1 MATRRKVCF
10 TGPTRLKV
18 AEEILRGAG
27 CELVM
32 GKNQDDFREYKY
44 PRRELVELIGDSA
57 VVFPSG
63 RDIIGGEILDSC
75 ANLQAVVKSSIGIET
90 VDVDAATDLGILCC
104 NSPTPENYLGV
115 AEATVGLMVMLF
127 KRLKFNEALLRQ
139 GGWKEPQNRGM
150 LMMGRTIGIIGV
162 GRIGRN
168 VVKRLSGWDLKFLGY
183 DPYVDQETVAPLGI
197 KMVSLEELLGESDLV
212 TIHVVLTRET
222 RKMIQLAQLKM
233 MKKTAYIVN
242 TSRGQ
247 VFNEADLAQ
256 ALNEGIIAGA
266 ALDVFDEEPTPMDN
280 PLRQVDPTKLTMTP
294 HIIGNNPGSLE
305 AGQRLAARSILSIL
319 DGKAPDTVV
328 NPKAIPLWKERF
340 CS

>member
-1 MATRRKVCF
+1 MATKRKVCF
-10 TGPTRLKV
+10 TGPTRLKL
-18 AEEILRGAG
+18 AEEILRDAG

-32 GKNQDDFREYKY
+32 GKNQDDFRSYKY
-44 PRRELVELIGDSA
+44 ERRELVDLIGDSA

-75 ANLQAVVKSSIGIET
+75 DQLQAVVKSSIGIET

-127 KRLKFNEALLRQ
+127 KRLKYNEALLRQ

-168 VVKRLSGWDLKFLGY
+168 VAKRLNGWDVKFLGY
-183 DPYVDQETVAPLGI
+183 DPYVDQEAVASLGI
-197 KMVSLEELLGESDLV
+197 KMVSLEELLRESDLV

-222 RKMIQLAQLKM
+222 RKMIRV
-233 MKKTAYIVN
+233 TA
-242 TSRGQ
+242 TQ
-247 VFNEADLAQ
+247 D
-256 ALNEGIIAGA
+256 
-266 ALDVFDEEPTPMDN
+266 DEEDRVYREHVARPSVQRGRSRPSSQRRDDRRSR
-280 PLRQVDPTKLTMTP
+280 LRCFRSRTDTHGQSLASGRSDQADDDAA
-294 HIIGNNPGSLE
+294 HHRQQPGL
-305 AGQRLAARSILSIL
+305 ARSRATFGGPEHSL
-319 DGKAPDTVV
+319 DS
-328 NPKAIPLWKERF
+328 RR
-340 CS
+340 

>member
-1 MATRRKVCF
+1 MATERKVCF
-10 TGPTRLKV
+10 TGPTRLKL
-18 AEEILRGAG
+18 AEEILRDAG

-32 GKNQDDFREYKY
+32 GKNQDDFRSYKY
-44 PRRELVELIGDSA
+44 ERRELVDLIGDSA

-63 RDIIGGEILDSC
+63 RDIISGEILDSC
-75 ANLQAVVKSSIGIET
+75 DRLQAVVKSSIGIET

-197 KMVSLEELLGESDLV
+197 KMVSLEELLRESDLV

-222 RKMIQLAQLKM
+222 RNMIAARELKM
-233 MKKTAYIVN
+233 MKRTAYIIN
-242 TSRGQ
+242 TSRGPAI
-247 VFNEADLAQ
+247 NEADLTA
-256 ALNEGIIAGA
+256 ALNDGVIAGA
-266 ALDVFDEEPTPMDN
+266 ALDVFAVEPMPMSN
-280 PLRQVDPTKLTMTP
+280 PLREVDPTKIIITP
-294 HIIGNNPGSLE
+294 HNN
-305 AGQRLAARSILSIL
+305 
-319 DGKAPDTVV
+319 
-328 NPKAIPLWKERF
+328 
-340 CS
+340 